1 MGNATSVNNN
11 VQETEI
17 LSKIQNILG
26 GSDTETM
33 VSNLLAVSG
42 DTDNL
47 DAIDKNQV
55 FETTSEENM
64 FTQTEDL
71 VPIVKYSRDED
82 SNSFTGGNNESINFS
97 LQKLHQL
104 LQETEI
110 NITSNME
117 LNGGNPF
124 NKLRQLFEQTENEY
138 SNSLTDEHS
147 VYMNKLSNL
156 LGQDET
162 EYNSFLTG
170 GSDQNMN
177 KLRQL
182 LEQTET
188 EYNNLSN
195 VINFKG
201 GALEDVSLFNGGNMT
216 INENHEEEQEE
227 LKKEELKKEEEQKEH
242 DDDDTDQSGGSSEKL
257 DSELVEILKS
267 LKQNKDNSNPK
278 GGKSRKTSKKSK
290 SSKKSKKSKSSKKS
304 RRVPA
309 TTEYNTETTYMNND
323 DTDASDLSEDYLT
336 STSSINTSDI
346 NIKHYKN

>member
-1 MGNATSVNNN
+1 MGNATSANNN

-17 LSKIQNILG
+17 LAKIQNILG

-42 DTDNL
+42 DTDNI
-47 DAIDKNQV
+47 DMIDKEKA
-55 FETTSEENM
+55 FETTSEEDM
-64 FTQTEDL
+64 FTQTENL
-71 VPIVKYSRDED
+71 VPIVKLSRDED
-82 SNSFTGGNNESINFS
+82 SNLHNSFSGGYNNESINSS
-97 LQKLHQL
+97 LEKLHQL
-104 LQETEI
+104 LQETE
-110 NITSNME
+110 NNFTSNME
-117 LNGGNPF
+117 LNINGGNPF
-124 NKLRQLFEQTENEY
+124 SKLRQLFDQTENEY
-138 SNSLTDEHS
+138 SNSLTDEHN

-156 LGQDET
+156 LEQNET
-162 EYNSFLTG
+162 EYNHLLEG
-170 GSDQNMN
+170 GADPNMN

-188 EYNNLSN
+188 EYNNLTN
-195 VINFKG
+195 IINFKG
-201 GALEDVSLFNGGNMT
+201 GALEDVSLFNGGNLDV
-216 INENHEEEQEE
+216 NEVKEVQEEQEE
-227 LKKEELKKEEEQKEH
+227 QEEN
-242 DDDDTDQSGGSSEKL
+242 DDVDQSGGSSEKL

-267 LKQNKDNSNPK
+267 LKQNKENENPK